1 MCRCLVGRIKNFK
14 ELNMLVLSRQKD
26 ESIIIGEGVE
36 CVEIT
41 IVAVRGDKV
50 RLGIKAPKSV
60 SVHRKEIYEAIQRE
74 KEAKLREI
82 QNEEN
87 LKKLEVYEKMLQGE
101 KNKPIF
107 YIHEELENDIFD
119 EDDNNVPSEQE
130 LLEKTQKE
138 IEKRK
143 EELKNIPDLPV

>member
-1 MCRCLVGRIKNFK
+1 
-14 ELNMLVLSRQKD
+14 MLVLSRQKD

>member
-1 MCRCLVGRIKNFK
+1 
-14 ELNMLVLSRQKD
+14 MLVLSRQKD

-74 KEAKLREI
+74 KEARIREI

-107 YIHEELENDIFD
+107 YIHEELENEIFD
-119 EDDNNVPSEQE
+119 EEDKDDNNVPSEQE
-130 LLEKTQKE
+130 LLEK
-138 IEKRK
+138 INEKINRDK
-143 EELKNIPDLPV
+143 EELRNIPDLPV

>member
-14 ELNMLVLSRQKD
+14 EFNMLVLSRQKD

-74 KEAKLREI
+74 KEARIREI

-107 YIHEELENDIFD
+107 YIHEELENEIFD
-119 EDDNNVPSEQE
+119 E
-130 LLEKTQKE
+130 
-138 IEKRK
+138 
-143 EELKNIPDLPV
+143 EE